1 MGPAV
6 NAAGVR
12 SLTSLA
18 LVRLSEVCIQVS
30 DAACPYEPAGHCP
43 HLRALMCFNRVTV
56 TLPAIQY
63 AKTTDGVH
71 VAYFSIGEGPPIVFA
86 SNIFGDAHFYRH
98 LARHHVRGV
107 TDGLVKR
114 GWTVVRYDVRGMG
127 GSDRQVDDLSLDAR
141 VRDLEAVVNRLGL
154 ERFALS
160 GLDIAAATA
169 LAYLG
174 RNAERVSQLVLVSPW
189 ISGAEMFA
197 LPDLR
202 VASGMIASG
211 DREWNVFT
219 NVLGNVASAFEDV
232 RLGKEMA
239 AAMRASTDP
248 EGLAAYYKTSASI
261 DLAELVARVAVPTLV
276 IHEPAFPFGSRQLC
290 EEVAKRIR
298 NAQLAVVREQSI
310 AGSAHDGHIAAID
323 DFLRSDGRRRS
334 SAALPSDSIAP
345 PSVSGTSLT
354 PREIEV
360 LGFVASGL
368 TNKDIAEEL
377 GVAVGTVERHVA
389 NVYAKIGARGRVEA
403 TAYAIRHG
411 LTRPLRNKN

>member
-1 MGPAV
+1 M
-6 NAAGVR
+6 
-12 SLTSLA
+12 
-18 LVRLSEVCIQVS
+18 
-30 DAACPYEPAGHCP
+30 
-43 HLRALMCFNRVTV
+43 
-56 TLPAIQY
+56 TLPPIQY
-63 AKTTDGVH
+63 AKTTDGVN

-98 LARHHVRGV
+98 LAWQHVRGV

-127 GSDRQVDDLSLDAR
+127 ASDRKVDDLSLDAR

-154 ERFALS
+154 ERFALG

-169 LAYLG
+169 VSYVG
-174 RNAERVSQLVLVSPW
+174 RHAERVSQLVLQSPW

-219 NVLGNVASAFEDV
+219 NVLGNIASAFEDL
-232 RLGKEMA
+232 RLAKEMA

-248 EGLAAYYKTSASI
+248 EGLSAYYKTSASI
-261 DLAELVARVAVPTLV
+261 DLTELVARVAMPTLV

-298 NAQLAVVREQSI
+298 DAELAVVREQSI
-310 AGSAHDGHIAAID
+310 AGTAHDGHISTID
-323 DFLRSDGRRRS
+323 DFLRSDRRRRS
-334 SAALPSDSIAP
+334 SAALPSDSIPP
-345 PSVSGTSLT
+345 PSVSGMSLT

-360 LGFVASGL
+360 LGFVASGV

-377 GVAVGTVERHVA
+377 GVAVGTVERHVG
-389 NVYAKIGARGRVEA
+389 NVYTKIGARGRVEA

-411 LTRPLRNKN
+411 LTRPLRSKN